1 MDIMAELPLGF
12 SMALAKNT
20 DALQSFSQMSESQ
33 KQAVID
39 GTHNIKSKV
48 EMQEYVNN
56 LVRQNRG

>member
-12 SMALAKNT
+12 SMALAKNP

>member
-12 SMALAKNT
+12 SMALEKNA

>member
-1 MDIMAELPLGF
+1 MAELPLGF
-12 SMALAKNT
+12 SMTLAKNA